1 MNKLTI
7 TRQNGNVPR
16 TLEGQDHISGLIFY
30 VPASGIPTG
39 FQSEHIHA
47 VSTITAV
54 EALGISGEDTA
65 SVASRLIHY
74 QLEEA
79 FRVND
84 GISLYV
90 GIFAHTSS
98 NEFTEIKTMQNYA
111 GGTIRQIGIWDGL
124 TDLAQGN
131 VAKIQTNADQLD
143 EENAPLSV
151 VYAPRVANINNLA
164 DLSGSAPRVS
174 VLIGQSGSG
183 VGAELAALTAMGTGE
198 DMEELGDFSVTS
210 IGVVTG
216 LISAAQ
222 VHQSISWVGKFPTGV
237 STPAFSDGTLL
248 RNTDRATLERLDGYR
263 YLFFVTHVGVADSYM
278 NDSHNLDAATSDYA
292 TIEAVRT
299 MDKAVRG
306 VRTYVV
312 PELGGNVYVDQ
323 ESGKM
328 QPYSVSH
335 LETVANKALEDM
347 EKAGELSGYKVEIDP
362 EQDVLS
368 TSTVEM
374 VIKQVA
380 VGVMR
385 KINIKIGFTKTVD

>member
-30 VPASGIPTG
+30 VPASSIPTG

-47 VSTITAV
+47 VSTITAA
-54 EALGISGEDTA
+54 EALGISGENTA

-111 GGTIRQIGIWDGL
+111 GGAIRQIGIWDGL

-131 VAKIQTNADQLD
+131 VAKIQTTADQLD

-151 VYAPRVANINNLA
+151 VYAPRVANINNLT

-248 RNTDRATLERLDGYR
+248 RNTDRATLERLDGFR